1 MSIVENAKAAAQ
13 GATQAVMKK
22 AIELA
27 PDDWVPGGKPDPL
40 IRNKHGLI
48 GAPVSR
54 VDGPLKVQGRAKF
67 AAEFPLAGMLY
78 AAVAFSTVPRGRIT
92 ALDTSAAEAV
102 AGVVLVM
109 THRNAPRMQN
119 MPLFLTAEKAAGG
132 DNLPVMQDD
141 RIHWNG
147 QPIAVVLAESQEQAD
162 HAKSLLRATYEEEP
176 AVTAFAMAKSQGTDP
191 GMFVGQPLKAAIGDA
206 EAALAASLVSVDAEY
221 FTPRHSHNAIEPH
234 AATLAWQGDEL
245 MVHDASQGVAHTAW
259 SLAAVFGL
267 DEKQVRVTSP
277 YVGGGFGSKT
287 LWRHQVLG
295 AAAARLAGRP
305 VRIALSREGVYRMV
319 GGRTVT
325 EQRVA
330 IGAEADGRFI
340 AIIHTGTVAMTR
352 HNALP
357 EPFILPTRGA
367 YAAGSF
373 KLDVEVAYMDMLANT
388 FMRAP
393 GEAVGTFG
401 LECAVDELAAK
412 LGLDPIELRIRNEPE
427 QAPTE
432 GTPFSSRHIV
442 EAWRVGAE
450 RFGWSRRN
458 PSPGAVREGEW
469 LVGMGCATAAD
480 PYYRMPGGAARLT
493 LAKDGH
499 ARVEVAA
506 HEMGMGTATAQTQVA
521 AERLG
526 LEMDQVSFG
535 YGDSI
540 MPGMVLAG
548 GSQQTASIGGAV
560 IAAHRALVAELLKL
574 AGNTSPLAGLS
585 ADEVGGLDGGLAKLD
600 DPGRHES
607 YASILARA
615 RRDEVAVVA
624 AAPPPMET
632 QHWSMHSYGAMFC
645 EARVNAVTGET
656 RVSRF
661 LGSFDCGRI
670 LNAKTAASQFRGGI
684 IMGLGMALMEET
696 QFDEC
701 KGRIMN
707 PSLAEYHVPVHLD
720 VPEIDVIW
728 TDIPDPHTPMGARG
742 IGEIGITGTGAAV
755 ANAVFNA
762 TGKRV
767 RNLPLTLDKLMVS

>member
-1 MSIVENAKAAAQ
+1 MSILANAKSAAHGAAQ
-13 GATQAVMKK
+13 TVMKK

-27 PDDWVPGGKPDPL
+27 PESWLPGGKPDPL

-48 GAPVSR
+48 GAPISR
-54 VDGPLKVQGRAKF
+54 IDGPLKVQGKAKF
-67 AAEFPLAGMLY
+67 AAEFPLEGMVY
-78 AAVAFSTVPRGRIT
+78 AAVAFSTVAKGRVA
-92 ALDTSAAEAV
+92 ALDTSAAEA
-102 AGVVLVM
+102 APGVVLVI
-109 THRNAPRMQN
+109 THRNAPQMKS
-119 MPLFLTAEKAAGG
+119 MPLFMTAEKAAGG
-132 DNLPVMQDD
+132 DNLPIMQDD
-141 RIHWNG
+141 RVHWNG

-176 AVTAFAMAKSQGTDP
+176 ATTAFAKAKAHGTDP
-191 GMFVGQPLKAAIGDA
+191 GMFMGQPLKAAIGDA
-206 EAALAASLVSVDAEY
+206 EAALAAAPVSIDAEY
-221 FTPRHSHNAIEPH
+221 ATPRHNHNAIEPH
-234 AATLAWQGDEL
+234 AATLAWHGDEL
-245 MVHDASQGVAHTAW
+245 VVHDASQAVAHTAW
-259 SLAAVFGL
+259 SLASVFGL

-287 LWRHQVLG
+287 LWQHQVLG
-295 AAAARLAGRP
+295 AAAAKLAGRP

-330 IGAEADGRFI
+330 IGAEADGRFT

-367 YAAGSF
+367 YAADSF
-373 KLDVEVAYMDMLANT
+373 KLDVEVAYVDMLANT

-401 LECAVDELAAK
+401 LECAVDELAVK
-412 LGLDPIELRIRNEPE
+412 LGMDSIELRIRNEPE
-427 QAPTE
+427 RDPTE

-442 EAWRVGAE
+442 DAWRAGAE
-450 RFGWSRRN
+450 RFGWSDRN

-469 LVGMGCATAAD
+469 LVGMGCATATY
-480 PYYRMPGGAARLT
+480 PYYRMPGGAARIILT
-493 LAKDGH
+493 KDGH
-499 ARVEVAA
+499 ARVEIAA

-526 LEMDQVSFG
+526 LPMDQVSFG

-540 MPGMVLAG
+540 MPGIVLAG
-548 GSQQTASIGGAV
+548 GSQQTASIGAAV
-560 IAAHRALVAELLKL
+560 IAAHHALVAELLKL
-574 AGNTSPLAGLS
+574 AGNASPLAGLG
-585 ADEVGGLDGGLAKLD
+585 ADEVGCLDGGLAKLD
-600 DPGRHES
+600 EPARRES

-615 RRDEVAVVA
+615 QRDELTVVA
-624 AAPPPMET
+624 AAPPPLEA

-684 IMGLGMALMEET
+684 IMGLGLALMEET
-696 QFDEC
+696 QFDERT
-701 KGRIMN
+701 GRVMN

-728 TDIPDPHTPMGARG
+728 TDIPDPHTPMGAHG
-742 IGEIGITGTGAAV
+742 IGEIGITGTAAAV
-755 ANAVFNA
+755 MNAVFNA
-762 TGKRV
+762 TGKRI
-767 RNLPLTLDKLMVS
+767 RDLPLTLDKLM